1 MLFQGV
7 RHVRRS
13 ATFSRISW
21 GSCKATSHLWRSSR
35 REHRADSLASRTTR
49 ARVTHSRSRRP
60 VAACVKQKLMIIAK
74 ESGITVQALFKTFD
88 DDDSGD
94 ITPEEFHCEFLAVTR
109 F

>member
-1 MLFQGV
+1 
-7 RHVRRS
+7 
-13 ATFSRISW
+13 
-21 GSCKATSHLWRSSR
+21 
-35 REHRADSLASRTTR
+35 
-49 ARVTHSRSRRP
+49 
-60 VAACVKQKLMIIAK
+60 MIIAK